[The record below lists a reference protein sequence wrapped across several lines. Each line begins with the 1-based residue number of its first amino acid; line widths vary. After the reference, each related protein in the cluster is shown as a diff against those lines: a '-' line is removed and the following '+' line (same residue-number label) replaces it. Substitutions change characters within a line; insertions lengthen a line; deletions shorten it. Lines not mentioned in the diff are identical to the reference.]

1 VGSLVDDSFA
11 GRFDHGDGFG
21 AEFHRR
27 RVKRCPQSQAAAL
40 MAGPLLSIQNLT
52 VSLPHGA
59 DRRLAVEDV
68 SLDVGRNEIVCI
80 VGESG
85 SGKSVTAHAIMGLLP
100 RGVVAA
106 GGRVLFDGAD
116 LLRLAPDALRKRRG
130 RDMAMIFQDPM
141 AALNPVVSIGR
152 QVTEQIRAHRAISE
166 QQALQ
171 EAGDLLGQMGL
182 KDVAALLKAY
192 PHQLSGGQRQRVMI
206 AMALSL
212 SPQLLIADE
221 PTTALDVTTQ
231 AQILKLIKRI
241 QTEREMSVLLI
252 THDFG
257 VVADMADR
265 VAVMRHGLVL
275 ESGAT
280 GAMLGNP
287 SHSYTRALIAA
298 VPKGECQLP
307 PPSDTRPLVRVAGL
321 TKRFRRG
328 GLFSRGA
335 VKVAVEDVSLTLSR
349 GETLGIVGESG
360 SGKSTLARCMIRLLD
375 PDAGEVVLDG
385 ADIAH
390 MKAGRLRPLR
400 RRIQM
405 VFQDPF
411 SSLNPRQT
419 IGDILAAGPR
429 AHGEAPKVAR
439 IRAAEMLELVG
450 LSPQAMNRLPHEF
463 SGGQRQRI
471 GLARALMLKPDVL
484 IADEP
489 VSALDVTVQAQ
500 MLKLLDDVRQQMN
513 LAMLFITH
521 DMRVAAQVCHRV
533 MVMRQG
539 KVVEYGPTR
548 DIFATPSN
556 DYTKALLAAIPGRRA
571 L

>member
-1 VGSLVDDSFA
+1 
-11 GRFDHGDGFG
+11 
-21 AEFHRR
+21 
-27 RVKRCPQSQAAAL
+27 
-40 MAGPLLSIQNLT
+40 MAGPVLSLQNLS
-52 VSLPHGA
+52 VSLPAAA
-59 DRRLAVEDV
+59 DRSLAVDNI
-68 SLDVGRNEIVCI
+68 SLEVGHGEIVCI

-85 SGKSVTAHAIMGLLP
+85 SGKSITAHAVMGLLP
-100 RGVVAA
+100 RGVAAA
-106 GGRVLFDGAD
+106 GGSILFDGVD
-116 LLRLAPDALRKRRG
+116 LLKESPEAMRKRRG
-130 RDMAMIFQDPM
+130 RDIAMIFQDPM
-141 AALNPVVSIGR
+141 AALNPVMAIGK
-152 QVTEQIRAHRAISE
+152 QVIEQIRAHRAVSRRE
-166 QQALQ
+166 ALSH
-171 EAGDLLGQMGL
+171 AGELLGQMGL
-182 KDVAALLKAY
+182 ADVKGLLKAY

-212 SPQLLIADE
+212 SPKLLIADE

-241 QTEREMSVLLI
+241 QSTREMSLLFI

-257 VVADMADR
+257 VVADMADH
-265 VAVMRHGLVL
+265 VAVMCHGRIV
-275 ESGAT
+275 ESGVAR
-280 GAMLGNP
+280 AVLGNAAHP
-287 SHSYTRALIAA
+287 YTRALIAA
-298 VPKGECQLP
+298 VPRGESQLP
-307 PPSDTRPLVRVAGL
+307 PPPEAQPLVEVVGL
-321 TKRFRRG
+321 SKRFRRG
-328 GLFSRGA
+328 GLFSGTA
-335 VKVAVEDVSLTLSR
+335 VTVAVDNVSLTISR

-360 SGKSTLARCMIRLLD
+360 SGKSTLARCVIRLLD
-375 PDAGEVVLDG
+375 PDAGAVFLDG

-390 MKAGRLRPLR
+390 MKPRDLRPLR

-419 IGDILAAGPR
+419 VGENLTEARARAIDIFL
-429 AHGEAPKVAR
+429 
-439 IRAAEMLELVG
+439 LVG
-450 LSPQAMNRLPHEF
+450 LNPKTMDRLPHEF

-489 VSALDVTVQAQ
+489 VSALDVTIQAQ
-500 MLKLLDDVRQQMN
+500 VLKLLDDIRRQMN

-539 KVVEYGPTR
+539 CIVESGSTR
-548 DIFATPSN
+548 DVFAAPSS
-556 DYTKALLAAIPGRRA
+556 DYTKALLAAIPGRG

>member
-1 VGSLVDDSFA
+1 MPLV
-11 GRFDHGDGFG
+11 
-21 AEFHRR
+21 
-27 RVKRCPQSQAAAL
+27 
-40 MAGPLLSIQNLT
+40 SIQNL
-52 VSLPHGA
+52 VVALPPGA
-59 DRRLAVEDV
+59 DRAKAVDDV
-68 SLDVGRNEIVCI
+68 SLQVGQGEVVCI

-85 SGKSVTAHAIMGLLP
+85 SGKSLTAHAIMGLLP
-100 RGVVAA
+100 RGVTAA
-106 GGRVLFDGAD
+106 GGKILFDGVD
-116 LLRLAPDALRKRRG
+116 LLREPAEAMRKRRG
-130 RDMAMIFQDPM
+130 RDIAMIFQDPM
-141 AALNPVVSIGR
+141 AALNPVVAIGK
-152 QVTEQIRAHRAISE
+152 QVTEHIRAHRTVSE
-166 QQALQ
+166 SQALKQ
-171 EAGDLLGQMGL
+171 ASDLLAQMGL
-182 KDVAALLKAY
+182 ADVTSLLKAY

-212 SPQLLIADE
+212 SPKLLIADE

-241 QTEREMSVLLI
+241 QSERDMGLLFI

-257 VVADMADR
+257 VVADMADK
-265 VAVMRHGLVL
+265 VAVMRHGRVV
-275 ESGAT
+275 ESGAV
-280 GAMLGNP
+280 GDVLGNP

-298 VPKGECQLP
+298 VPRGESQLP
-307 PPSDTRPLVRVAGL
+307 PPPDARPLVQVSGL
-321 TKRFRRG
+321 TKRFCRG
-328 GLFSRGA
+328 GLFSRGSTITA
-335 VKVAVEDVSLTLSR
+335 VDNVSLTLSR

-360 SGKSTLARCMIRLLD
+360 SGKSTLARCVIRLLD
-375 PDAGEVVLDG
+375 PDGGTVLLDG

-390 MKAGRLRPLR
+390 MKSGALRPLR

-419 IGDILAAGPR
+419 VADIVTAGPR
-429 AHGEAPKVAR
+429 AYGEEPKEAR
-439 IRAAEMLELVG
+439 ARAADILRLVG
-450 LSPQAMNRLPHEF
+450 LNPETMNRLPHEF

-500 MLKLLDDVRQQMN
+500 VLQLLDDVRRQMN

-533 MVMRQG
+533 MVMRHG
-539 KVVEYGPTR
+539 KVVESGPTR
-548 DIFATPSN
+548 DIFAAPSS
-556 DYTKALLAAIPGRRA
+556 DYTRALLAAIPGRGKVI
-571 L
+571 

>member
-1 VGSLVDDSFA
+1 MAEPLV
-11 GRFDHGDGFG
+11 
-21 AEFHRR
+21 
-27 RVKRCPQSQAAAL
+27 
-40 MAGPLLSIQNLT
+40 SIRNLT
-52 VSLPHGA
+52 VALPQGA
-59 DRRLAVEDV
+59 DRPLAVETV
-68 SLDVGRNEIVCI
+68 SLDVGRNQIVCI

-100 RGVVAA
+100 RGVTAA
-106 GGRVLFDGAD
+106 GGQILFGGVD
-116 LLRLAPDALRKRRG
+116 LLREPPEALRKRRG

-141 AALNPVVSIGR
+141 AALNPVVCIGR

-166 QQALQ
+166 HQALNQ
-171 EAGDLLGQMGL
+171 AGELLGQMGL
-182 KDVAALLKAY
+182 KDIAGLLKAY

-241 QTEREMSVLLI
+241 QAEREMSVLLI

-265 VAVMRHGLVL
+265 VAVMRHGRVL
-275 ESGAT
+275 ESGPT
-280 GAMLGNP
+280 RSVLGSP

-298 VPKGECQLP
+298 VPHGECALP
-307 PPSDTRPLVRVAGL
+307 PPPDARPLVQVTGL

-328 GLFSRGA
+328 GLFSRGSVTTA
-335 VKVAVEDVSLTLSR
+335 VDDVSLTLSK

-360 SGKSTLARCMIRLLD
+360 SGKSTLARCVIRLLD
-375 PDAGEVVLDG
+375 PDAGEVLLDG

-390 MKAGRLRPLR
+390 MSSANLRPLR

-411 SSLNPRQT
+411 SSLNPRQSV
-419 IGDILAAGPR
+419 GDIITAGPR
-429 AHGEAPKVAR
+429 AYGEDPKQAR
-439 IRAAEMLELVG
+439 ARAADILQLVG
-450 LSPQAMNRLPHEF
+450 LNPQVMDRLPHEF

-500 MLKLLDDVRQQMN
+500 VLKLLDDVRKQMN

-533 MVMRQG
+533 MVMRHG
-539 KVVEYGPTR
+539 KVVECGPTR
-548 DIFATPSN
+548 DIFAAPSN
-556 DYTKALLAAIPGRRA
+556 DYTKALLAAIPGRQSI
-571 L
+571 

>member
-1 VGSLVDDSFA
+1 MPPLVSIKNLN
-11 GRFDHGDGFG
+11 
-21 AEFHRR
+21 
-27 RVKRCPQSQAAAL
+27 VAL
-40 MAGPLLSIQNLT
+40 P
-52 VSLPHGA
+52 PGA
-59 DRRLAVEDV
+59 DRPLAAEDV
-68 SLDVGRNEIVCI
+68 SLEVGRNQIVCI

-85 SGKSVTAHAIMGLLP
+85 SGKSLTAHAVMGLLP
-100 RGVVAA
+100 RGVSAA
-106 GGRVLFDGAD
+106 GGSIAFDGVD
-116 LLRLAPDALRKRRG
+116 LLKEPAEAMRRRRG
-130 RDMAMIFQDPM
+130 RDIAMIFQDPM
-141 AALNPVVSIGR
+141 AALNPVVAIGR

-166 QQALQ
+166 NQALKQ
-171 EAGDLLGQMGL
+171 AGDMLGQMGL
-182 KDVAALLKAY
+182 KDVDGLLRAY

-212 SPQLLIADE
+212 SPKLLIADE

-231 AQILKLIKRI
+231 AQILTLIKHI
-241 QTEREMSVLLI
+241 QAEREMSVLLI

-257 VVADMADR
+257 VVADMADA
-265 VAVMRHGLVL
+265 VTVMRHGRVV
-275 ESGAT
+275 ESGDT
-280 GAMLGNP
+280 KMVLGSP
-287 SHSYTRALIAA
+287 AHSYTRALIAA
-298 VPKGECQLP
+298 VPRGESRLGP
-307 PPSDTRPLVRVAGL
+307 PPESAVVVKVDGL

-328 GLFSRGA
+328 GLFSRA
-335 VKVAVEDVSLTLSR
+335 PAITALDDIALTLSQ

-360 SGKSTLARCMIRLLD
+360 SGKSTLARCVIRLLD
-375 PDAGEVVLDG
+375 PDAGQVWLDG

-390 MKAGRLRPLR
+390 MKEKHLRPLR

-419 IGDILAAGPR
+419 VGDIIIAGPR
-429 AHGEAPKVAR
+429 AHGEDAR
-439 IRAAEMLELVG
+439 EARARAADMLGLVG
-450 LSPQAMNRLPHEF
+450 LGSETMNRFPHEF

-500 MLKLLDDVRQQMN
+500 VLKLLDDVRRQMN

-521 DMRVAAQVCHRV
+521 DMRVAAEICHRV
-533 MVMRQG
+533 VVMRHG
-539 KVVEYGPTR
+539 RIVECGPTAE
-548 DIFATPSN
+548 IFANPAS
-556 DYTKALLAAIPGRRA
+556 DYTRALLAAIPGRRA

>member
-1 VGSLVDDSFA
+1 MIQPLV
-11 GRFDHGDGFG
+11 
-21 AEFHRR
+21 
-27 RVKRCPQSQAAAL
+27 
-40 MAGPLLSIQNLT
+40 SIQNLT
-52 VSLPHGA
+52 VSLPPGA
-59 DRRLAVEDV
+59 DRPLAVTDV

-85 SGKSVTAHAIMGLLP
+85 SGKSMTAHAIMGLLP
-100 RGVVAA
+100 RGVAA
-106 GGRVLFDGAD
+106 TGGRILFNDAD
-116 LLRLAPDALRKRRG
+116 LLRESAETLRKRRG
-130 RDMAMIFQDPM
+130 RDIAMIFQDPM
-141 AALNPVVSIGR
+141 AALNPVVPIGR

-166 QQALQ
+166 QRALKQ
-171 EAGDLLGQMGL
+171 AGDLLSQMGL
-182 KDVAALLKAY
+182 KDIAGLLKTY

-212 SPQLLIADE
+212 SPHLLIADE

-241 QTEREMSVLLI
+241 QGEREMSVLLI

-265 VAVMRHGLVL
+265 VAVMRHGLVV
-275 ESGAT
+275 ESGT
-280 GAMLGNP
+280 TRTVLGDP
-287 SHSYTRALIAA
+287 THSYTRALIAA
-298 VPKGECQLP
+298 VPHGESRLP
-307 PPSDTRPLVRVAGL
+307 PPPDARPVVQVKGL

-328 GLFSRGA
+328 GLFSRASITTA
-335 VKVAVEDVSLTLSR
+335 VDNVSLTLSR

-375 PDAGEVVLDG
+375 PDGGEVLLDG

-390 MKAGRLRPLR
+390 MKARCLRPLR

-419 IGDILAAGPR
+419 VGEIITAGPR
-429 AHGEAPKVAR
+429 IYGEAPQAAR
-439 IRAAEMLELVG
+439 NRAAEMLQLVG
-450 LSPQAMNRLPHEF
+450 LNPQVMDRLPHEF

-471 GLARALMLKPDVL
+471 GLARALMLRPDVL

-500 MLKLLDDVRQQMN
+500 VLKLLDDVRQQMN

-539 KVVEYGPTR
+539 RVVESGPTR
-548 DIFATPSN
+548 DIFAAPSN
-556 DYTKALLAAIPGRRA
+556 DYTKALLAAIPGRNNLRG
-571 L
+571 

>member
-1 VGSLVDDSFA
+1 MPLV
-11 GRFDHGDGFG
+11 
-21 AEFHRR
+21 
-27 RVKRCPQSQAAAL
+27 
-40 MAGPLLSIQNLT
+40 SIQNLI
-52 VSLPHGA
+52 VALPPGA
-59 DRRLAVEDV
+59 DRAKAVDNV

-85 SGKSVTAHAIMGLLP
+85 SGKSLTAHAIMGLLP
-100 RGVVAA
+100 RGVTAA
-106 GGRVLFDGAD
+106 GGKIVFDGVD
-116 LLRLAPDALRKRRG
+116 LLKEPPAAMRKRRG
-130 RDMAMIFQDPM
+130 RDIAMIFQDPM
-141 AALNPVVSIGR
+141 AALNPVVAIGK

-166 QQALQ
+166 HQARQQAG
-171 EAGDLLGQMGL
+171 ELLGQMGL
-182 KDVAALLKAY
+182 KDVASLLKAY

-241 QTEREMSVLLI
+241 QAEREMSVLLI

-275 ESGAT
+275 ESGSTKAV
-280 GAMLGNP
+280 LGDP
-287 SHSYTRALIAA
+287 THSYTRALIAA
-298 VPKGECQLP
+298 VPHGECGLP
-307 PPSDTRPLVRVAGL
+307 PPPDARPVVQVKGL

-328 GLFSRGA
+328 GLFSRASVTTA
-335 VKVAVEDVSLTLSR
+335 VDDVSLTLSR

-360 SGKSTLARCMIRLLD
+360 SGKSTLARCVIRLLD
-375 PDAGEVVLDG
+375 PDGGEVLLDG

-390 MKAGRLRPLR
+390 MKAGALRPLR

-419 IGDILAAGPR
+419 VGEIITAGPR
-429 AHGEAPKVAR
+429 IYGEAPKLAR
-439 IRAAEMLELVG
+439 ARAAEMLQLVG
-450 LSPQAMNRLPHEF
+450 LNPQVMDRLPHEF

-471 GLARALMLKPDVL
+471 GLARALMLRPDVL

-500 MLKLLDDVRQQMN
+500 VLKLLDDVRKQMN

-533 MVMRQG
+533 MVMRHG
-539 KVVEYGPTR
+539 KVVESGPTR
-548 DIFATPSN
+548 EIFTAPSD
-556 DYTKALLAAIPGRRA
+556 DYTKALLAAIPGRRQSI
-571 L
+571 

>member
-1 VGSLVDDSFA
+1 MAEPLV
-11 GRFDHGDGFG
+11 
-21 AEFHRR
+21 
-27 RVKRCPQSQAAAL
+27 
-40 MAGPLLSIQNLT
+40 SIRNLT
-52 VSLPHGA
+52 VSLPQGA
-59 DRRLAVEDV
+59 DRPLAVEDV
-68 SLDVGRNEIVCI
+68 GLDVGRNEIVCI

-100 RGVVAA
+100 RGVTAT
-106 GGRVLFDGAD
+106 GGQILFGGVD
-116 LLRLAPDALRKRRG
+116 LLREAPEALRKRRG
-130 RDMAMIFQDPM
+130 RDIAMIFQDPM
-141 AALNPVVSIGR
+141 AALNPVVAIGR
-152 QVTEQIRAHRAISE
+152 QVTEQIRAHRPVSE
-166 QQALQ
+166 HQALNQ
-171 EAGDLLGQMGL
+171 AGALLSQMGL
-182 KDVAALLKAY
+182 KDVASLLKAY

-241 QTEREMSVLLI
+241 QAEREMSVLLI

-257 VVADMADR
+257 VVADMADQ
-265 VAVMRHGLVL
+265 VAVMRHGRVL
-275 ESGAT
+275 ESGA
-280 GAMLGNP
+280 ARSVLGNP

-298 VPKGECQLP
+298 VPHGESQLP
-307 PPSDTRPLVRVAGL
+307 PPPDARPLMQVTGL

-328 GLFSRGA
+328 GLFSRASITTA
-335 VKVAVEDVSLTLSR
+335 VDDVSLTLSK

-360 SGKSTLARCMIRLLD
+360 SGKSTLARCVIRLLD
-375 PDAGEVVLDG
+375 PDAGEVLLDG

-405 VFQDPF
+405 VFQDPY

-419 IGDILAAGPR
+419 VGDIITAGPR
-429 AHGEAPKVAR
+429 AYGEELKQAR
-439 IRAAEMLELVG
+439 ARAADILQLVG
-450 LSPQAMNRLPHEF
+450 LNPQVMDRLPHEF

-471 GLARALMLKPDVL
+471 GLARALMLRPDVL

-500 MLKLLDDVRQQMN
+500 VLKLLDDVRKQMN

-533 MVMRQG
+533 MVMRHG
-539 KVVEYGPTR
+539 RIVECGPTR
-548 DIFATPSN
+548 SLFAAPSN
-556 DYTKALLAAIPGRRA
+556 DYTKALLAAIPGRQSI
-571 L
+571 

>member
-1 VGSLVDDSFA
+1 MMPLVSL
-11 GRFDHGDGFG
+11 
-21 AEFHRR
+21 
-27 RVKRCPQSQAAAL
+27 
-40 MAGPLLSIQNLT
+40 QNLT
-52 VSLPHGA
+52 VALPSGA
-59 DRRLAVEDV
+59 DRPLAVEEV

-85 SGKSVTAHAIMGLLP
+85 SGKSLTAHAVMGLLP
-100 RGVVAA
+100 RGVAA
-106 GGRVLFDGAD
+106 TGGKIIFDGVD
-116 LLRLAPDALRKRRG
+116 LLKQPPAAMRKRRG
-130 RDMAMIFQDPM
+130 RDIAMIFQDPM

-166 QQALQ
+166 SAAMKQ
-171 EAGDLLGQMGL
+171 AGDLLGQMGL
-182 KDVAALLKAY
+182 KDVTGLLKAY

-241 QTEREMSVLLI
+241 QAEREMGLLFI

-265 VAVMRHGLVL
+265 VAVMRHGRTV
-275 ESGAT
+275 ESGTVA
-280 GAMLGNP
+280 AVLGNP
-287 SHSYTRALIAA
+287 AHAYTRALIAA
-298 VPKGECQLP
+298 VPRGESQLP
-307 PPSDTRPLVRVAGL
+307 PPPEARPLVQVTGL

-328 GLFSRGA
+328 GLFTGGT
-335 VKVAVEDVSLTLSR
+335 VTVAVDDVYLTLSR

-360 SGKSTLARCMIRLLD
+360 SGKSTLARCVIRLLD
-375 PDAGEVVLDG
+375 PDAGEVLLDG

-390 MKAGRLRPLR
+390 MKEGHLRPLR

-419 IGDILAAGPR
+419 VGDIIIAGPR
-429 AHGEAPKVAR
+429 AYGEEPKAAQA
-439 IRAAEMLELVG
+439 RAADILRLVG
-450 LSPQAMNRLPHEF
+450 LNPETMDRLPHEF

-500 MLKLLDDVRQQMN
+500 VLKLLDDVRRQMN

-533 MVMRQG
+533 MVMQHG
-539 KVVEYGPTR
+539 KVVESGPTR
-548 DIFATPSN
+548 DIFAAPSS
-556 DYTKALLAAIPGRRA
+556 DYTRALLAAIPGRQT

>member
-1 VGSLVDDSFA
+1 
-11 GRFDHGDGFG
+11 
-21 AEFHRR
+21 
-27 RVKRCPQSQAAAL
+27 
-40 MAGPLLSIQNLT
+40 
-52 VSLPHGA
+52 
-59 DRRLAVEDV
+59 
-68 SLDVGRNEIVCI
+68 
-80 VGESG
+80 
-85 SGKSVTAHAIMGLLP
+85 
-100 RGVVAA
+100 
-106 GGRVLFDGAD
+106 
-116 LLRLAPDALRKRRG
+116 
-130 RDMAMIFQDPM
+130 
-141 AALNPVVSIGR
+141 
-152 QVTEQIRAHRAISE
+152 
-166 QQALQ
+166 
-171 EAGDLLGQMGL
+171 MGL
-182 KDVAALLKAY
+182 KDVASLLKAY

-241 QTEREMSVLLI
+241 QAEREMSVLLI

-265 VAVMRHGLVL
+265 VAVMRHGRVL
-275 ESGAT
+275 ESGTTRAV
-280 GAMLGNP
+280 LGNP

-298 VPKGECQLP
+298 VPHGECALLP
-307 PPSDTRPLVRVAGL
+307 PPDARPVVQVTGL

-328 GLFSRGA
+328 GLFSRGS
-335 VKVAVEDVSLTLSR
+335 VTVAVNDVSLTLSR

-360 SGKSTLARCMIRLLD
+360 SGKSTLARCVIRLLD
-375 PDAGEVVLDG
+375 PDAGEVLLDG

-419 IGDILAAGPR
+419 VGDIIIAGPR
-429 AHGEAPKVAR
+429 AYGEPAKEAHA
-439 IRAAEMLELVG
+439 RAAEILALVG
-450 LSPQAMNRLPHEF
+450 LNPQIMSRLPHEF

-500 MLKLLDDVRQQMN
+500 VLKLLDDVRKQMN

-533 MVMRQG
+533 MVMRHG
-539 KVVEYGPTR
+539 RIVECGPTR
-548 DIFATPSN
+548 DIFAAPSN
-556 DYTKALLAAIPGRRA
+556 DYTKALLAAIPGRQSI
-571 L
+571 